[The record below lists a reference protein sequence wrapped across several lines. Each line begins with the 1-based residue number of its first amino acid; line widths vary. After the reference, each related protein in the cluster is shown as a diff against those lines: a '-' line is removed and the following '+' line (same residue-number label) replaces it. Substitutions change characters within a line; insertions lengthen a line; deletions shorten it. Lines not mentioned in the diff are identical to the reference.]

1 MVPIVDAISLAIS
14 STNRDQELEEA
25 ERGPRSATRSN
36 ENEQQRSKRSEVT
49 RNFLLL
55 SVAYASNIG
64 GTGVITGSPPNL
76 VVLNV
81 LDSAYGEGVSPLTYA
96 SWMGFCVPLMVVN
109 TFLAWLWIV
118 LLKKIYSRGQK
129 SADNSDQDGKVK
141 KVIREK
147 RAALGKINSHEIQVL
162 VLFIILIF
170 LWFFQKPKFITGWG
184 DFFKRCPLQL
194 LYITWKPSIHNNSMI
209 V

>member
-1 MVPIVDAISLAIS
+1 M
-14 STNRDQELEEA
+14 
-25 ERGPRSATRSN
+25 
-36 ENEQQRSKRSEVT
+36 T

-81 LDSAYGEGVSPLTYA
+81 LDRFGCFYFCVIIIVNTGSLPNFVTSIVIISRELYYEYYDDFSSAYGEGVSPLTYA

-118 LLKKIYSRGQK
+118 LLKKIYSRGQQTTE
-129 SADNSDQDGKVK
+129 SSDQDGKV
-141 KVIREK
+141 
-147 RAALGKINSHEIQVL
+147 
-162 VLFIILIF
+162 
-170 LWFFQKPKFITGWG
+170 
-184 DFFKRCPLQL
+184 DFFEKKNGIQL
-194 LYITWKPSIHNNSMI
+194 SIL
-209 V
+209 

>member
-1 MVPIVDAISLAIS
+1 M
-14 STNRDQELEEA
+14 
-25 ERGPRSATRSN
+25 
-36 ENEQQRSKRSEVT
+36 T

-109 TFLAWLWIV
+109 TVLAWVWIV
-118 LLKKIYSRGQK
+118 LLKKMYTRGQQE
-129 SADNSDQDGKVK
+129 SNSSDQDGKV
-141 KVIREK
+141 I
-147 RAALGKINSHEIQVL
+147 G
-162 VLFIILIF
+162 LF
-170 LWFFQKPKFITGWG
+170 
-184 DFFKRCPLQL
+184 D
-194 LYITWKPSIHNNSMI
+194 
-209 V
+209 

>member
-1 MVPIVDAISLAIS
+1 MFLDSCMKYGVPRALEG
-14 STNRDQELEEA
+14 TQEK
-25 ERGPRSATRSN
+25 
-36 ENEQQRSKRSEVT
+36 EQERSKSSEVT

-109 TFLAWLWIV
+109 TVLAWVWIV
-118 LLKKIYSRGQK
+118 LLKKMYTRGQQE
-129 SADNSDQDGKVK
+129 SNSSDQDGKV
-141 KVIREK
+141 
-147 RAALGKINSHEIQVL
+147 
-162 VLFIILIF
+162 F
-170 LWFFQKPKFITGWG
+170 LM
-184 DFFKRCPLQL
+184 D
-194 LYITWKPSIHNNSMI
+194 
-209 V
+209 

>member
-1 MVPIVDAISLAIS
+1 M
-14 STNRDQELEEA
+14 Q
-25 ERGPRSATRSN
+25 
-36 ENEQQRSKRSEVT
+36 VT

-81 LDSAYGEGVSPLTYA
+81 LDRFPCCHCVIIIVNTGSPPNFVTSIVIISRKLYYECYDDFSSAYGEGVSPLTYA

-129 SADNSDQDGKVK
+129 SADSSDQDGKV
-141 KVIREK
+141 
-147 RAALGKINSHEIQVL
+147 
-162 VLFIILIF
+162 
-170 LWFFQKPKFITGWG
+170 
-184 DFFKRCPLQL
+184 DFF
-194 LYITWKPSIHNNSMI
+194 
-209 V
+209 